1 MQKIDD
7 DAIKQ
12 FQELELTDVHVAFG
26 STDFLPKLE
35 DIPAEFHR
43 NGWTAV
49 VTKRFHNGDRVEGLG
64 REGVDL
70 EKVARFLHSHLIS
83 WAPKHERKIAGV
95 AWRLSQLLTAVRAVS
110 QEGKVTASAGEWPE
124 PTKK

>member
-1 MQKIDD
+1 MQKTD

-12 FQELELTDVHVAFG
+12 FQELKLNDLHVAFG

-35 DIPAEFHR
+35 DIPAEFHK
-43 NGWTAV
+43 NEWTAV
-49 VTKRFHNGDRVEGLG
+49 VTKRFHNGDRVEGLV
-64 REGVDL
+64 REGVDSH
-70 EKVARFLHSHLIS
+70 KVHTFVDSHLIS
-83 WAPKHERKIAGV
+83 WASKHERKIAGV

-124 PTKK
+124 HIKK